1 MTPEIVKYLK
11 GILFSIVCSIWALIV
26 VSTIVSLFVDLPASG
41 VAIITLCIGACISTQ
56 YRKYEIF
63 AFLMFTVICTYVLV
77 YLVEWLKSFH

>member
-11 GILFSIVCSIWALIV
+11 GILFSVVCYIWALIV
-26 VSTIVSLFVDLPASG
+26 VSTIVNLFVDLPASG

-56 YRKYEIF
+56 YREYEIF

-77 YLVEWLKSFH
+77 FLVEWLKSFH